1 MTSNQKNLATGKSFI
16 GNGLA
21 LHFQGPAGPL
31 SIPLVPGGRAASRSS
46 CRYWAAE
53 TATHPILILTWVNSA
68 DSHNCISFQNFPQC
82 SGGNDVAICPCQGSR
97 CLTNKERALILK
109 LEFRFRI
116 RVTPKR
122 DIQKLTK
129 ILRQYCPDI
138 LNPCYYGSQGSYLAI
153 WIQINIGKLYVSK
166 TEVKKTIPI
175 LTVSEKVQSLGRNLT
190 KKSKDFS
197 MENWKDISETN

>member
-1 MTSNQKNLATGKSFI
+1 MGW
-16 GNGLA
+16 
-21 LHFQGPAGPL
+21 L
-31 SIPLVPGGRAASRSS
+31 SIFRGLQGLCPFPWSQEAGAASRSS
-46 CRYWAAE
+46 CRFWAAE

-82 SGGNDVAICPCQGSR
+82 SGGNDMAICPCQGSR
-97 CLTNKERALILK
+97 RLTNKERALILK

-116 RVTPKR
+116 RITPKI

-138 LNPCYYGSQGSYLAI
+138 LNPCYDGSQGSYLAI

-175 LTVSEKVQSLGRNLT
+175 LTVSEKVQFLGRNLI